1 MENLMKIL
9 IVEDELI
16 AAENLAETLQ
26 DLGYAVAG
34 IVDSGEEA
42 ITVASELLPNLVLM
56 DIMLQGQ
63 IDGVTAAATIRYF
76 NIPVIFMT
84 AYGDKDTIR
93 RAKVTEPHGY
103 LVKPFKPQDL
113 EATIEIALQKHQGE
127 IQQREEL
134 QKQQEANELKSR
146 FISQTSHELRTPLTA
161 ILSSSELLKHYSDK
175 LSEEKKQKSYQRIES
190 AVQAMTETIDELLLV
205 SQADSGQLHFNP
217 QPLDVNQ
224 FCLDLVDQLRVS
236 DAGATPKGVRQKH
249 TLNFQMMGDLVKP
262 YLDQKLL
269 GHILQN
275 LLSNALKYSPEATT
289 VDFQLISDE
298 SEIVFVIK
306 DRGIGIPPNDL
317 KQLFQPFYRATNTG
331 KIKGTGLGLNIVKY
345 CVELHGG
352 TISVDSKEGVGT
364 TFTVCLPVA
373 GL

>member
-1 MENLMKIL
+1 MDNSMKIL

-16 AAENLAETLQ
+16 AAENLSETLQ

-42 ITVASELLPNLVLM
+42 ITATAALKPDLVLM

-63 IDGVTAAATIRYF
+63 IDGVTAAATLRYL

-84 AYGDKDTIR
+84 AYGDRDTIG
-93 RAKVTEPHGY
+93 RAKVTEPLGY

-113 EATIEIALQKHQGE
+113 QATVEIAWQKHLGE
-127 IQQREEL
+127 MQQREEL
-134 QKQQEANELKSR
+134 QKQQDANQLKSR

-217 QPLDVNQ
+217 QPLDLTQ
-224 FCLDLVDQLRVS
+224 FCLELVDQLRVG
-236 DAGATPKGVRQKH
+236 DRHKH
-249 TLNFQMMGDLVKP
+249 TLNFQVMGTP
-262 YLDQKLL
+262 AHTYLDQKLL

-275 LLSNALKYSPEATT
+275 LLSNALKYSPEGTT
-289 VDFQLISDE
+289 VDFLLTYSA
-298 SEIVFVIK
+298 SAIVLMVQ

-352 TISVDSKEGVGT
+352 KISVDSTEGVGT
-364 TFTVCLPVA
+364 TFTVRLPVA

>member
-224 FCLDLVDQLRVS
+224 FCLDLVDQLRAS

-331 KIKGTGLGLNIVKY
+331 KIKGTGLGLNIVKH

-352 TISVDSKEGVGT
+352 TISVDSREGVGT
-364 TFTVCLPVA
+364 TFTVRLPVA
-373 GL
+373 GF

>member
-26 DLGYAVAG
+26 DLGYEVAG
-34 IVDSGEEA
+34 TVDSGEEA
-42 ITVASELLPNLVLM
+42 ITATATLKPDLVLM

-63 IDGVTAAATIRYF
+63 IDGVTAAATLRYL

-84 AYGDKDTIR
+84 AYGDKDTIV

-113 EATIEIALQKHQGE
+113 QATVEIAWQKHLVE
-127 IQQREEL
+127 MQQRQEL
-134 QKQQEANELKSR
+134 QKQQEANQLKSR

-161 ILSSSELLKHYSDK
+161 ILSSSELLKHYSHK

-217 QPLDVNQ
+217 QPLDVTQ
-224 FCLDLVDQLRVS
+224 LCMDLVDQLRAS
-236 DAGATPKGVRQKH
+236 DAGATPKGVRHKH
-249 TLNFQMMGDLVKP
+249 TLNFQVIGTPAHL
-262 YLDQKLL
+262 YLDKKLL

-289 VDFQLISDE
+289 VDFQLIFSSSD
-298 SEIVFVIK
+298 VAFVIQ
-306 DRGIGIPPNDL
+306 DRGIGIPPNGL

-331 KIKGTGLGLNIVKY
+331 QIKGTGLGLNIVKY
-345 CVELHGG
+345 CVDLHGG
-352 TISVDSKEGVGT
+352 TISVDSTEGVGT
-364 TFTVCLPVA
+364 TFTVRLPVA